1 MSLDELGCARLYAAI
16 QEWVIGDKGE
26 RDRELMVYRWID
38 GLTFDECA
46 DRYQEKHPD
55 RPLHVDTI
63 KRAVYKRT
71 KQIMKHFP
79 G

>member
-1 MSLDELGCARLYAAI
+1 MSLDELGCAKLYAAI

-38 GLTFDECA
+38 GLTS
-46 DRYQEKHPD
+46 
-55 RPLHVDTI
+55 VDTI
-63 KRAVYKRT
+63 KRAVRKRT
-71 KQIMKHFP
+71 EQIKRHFP

>member
-1 MSLDELGCARLYAAI
+1 MSLDELGCAKLYAAI

-38 GLTFDECA
+38 GLTFEEAA
-46 DRYQEKHPD
+46 DRYQANHPD
-55 RPLHVDTI
+55 RPISVDTI
-63 KRAVYKRT
+63 KRAVRKRT
-71 KQIMKHFP
+71 EQIKRHFP